1 MVMNTVTTILNSGL
15 QTIIIKLQKEKDD
28 LYNNYS
34 SAIKNG
40 EKYESIKTLY
50 LTLQDV
56 DKKLRDL
63 LRINYT
69 TITQ

>member
-1 MVMNTVTTILNSGL
+1 MNPVSTLNAGL
-15 QTIIIKLQKEKDD
+15 QTVIAKLQKEKED
-28 LYNNYS
+28 LYSSYS

-40 EKYESIKTLY
+40 EKYASIKTLY

-63 LRINYT
+63 LRISYT
-69 TITQ
+69 TVAQ

>member
-1 MVMNTVTTILNSGL
+1 MNTVSTINAGL
-15 QTIIIKLQKEKDD
+15 QTIITRLQKEKED

-34 SAIKNG
+34 SAIQNG

-50 LTLQDV
+50 LTLHDV

-63 LRINYT
+63 LRTSYT
-69 TITQ
+69 AIAQ

>member
-1 MVMNTVTTILNSGL
+1 MNTVSTINAGL
-15 QTIIIKLQKEKDD
+15 QTIITRLQKEKDD
-28 LYNNYS
+28 LYNSYS
-34 SAIKNG
+34 SAIRNG

-63 LRINYT
+63 LRTNYT
-69 TITQ
+69 TIAQ

>member
-1 MVMNTVTTILNSGL
+1 MNTVATTLNAGL
-15 QTIIIKLQKEKDD
+15 QTIISRLQKEKED
-28 LYNNYS
+28 LSNSYS

-40 EKYESIKTLY
+40 EKYASIKTLY

-69 TITQ
+69 TTIAQ

>member
-1 MVMNTVTTILNSGL
+1 MNTVATINSGL
-15 QTIIIKLQKEKDD
+15 QAIISKLQKEKED
-28 LYNNYS
+28 LVISYS

-40 EKYESIKTLY
+40 EKYECIKTLY

-63 LRINYT
+63 LRINYVSVA
-69 TITQ
+69 Q

>member
-1 MVMNTVTTILNSGL
+1 MNTVATINSGL
-15 QTIIIKLQKEKDD
+15 QALISKLQKEKDD
-28 LYNNYS
+28 LSVCYS

-40 EKYESIKTLY
+40 EKYECIKTLY

-63 LRINYT
+63 LRTNYT

>member
-1 MVMNTVTTILNSGL
+1 MNTVATINLGL
-15 QTIIIKLQKEKDD
+15 QAIISKLQKEKED
-28 LYNNYS
+28 LVISYS

-40 EKYESIKTLY
+40 EKYECIKTLY

-63 LRINYT
+63 LRINYVSVA
-69 TITQ
+69 Q

>member
-1 MVMNTVTTILNSGL
+1 MVMNTVTTTLNGGL
-15 QTIIIKLQKEKDD
+15 QTIISKLQKEKDD
-28 LYNNYS
+28 LYCSYS

-63 LRINYT
+63 LRTNYT
-69 TITQ
+69 TIAQ

>member
-1 MVMNTVTTILNSGL
+1 MNTVSTINAGL
-15 QTIIIKLQKEKDD
+15 QNLIIRLQKEKED
-28 LYNNYS
+28 LFENYT

-63 LRINYT
+63 LRINYVT
-69 TITQ
+69 VS

>member
-1 MVMNTVTTILNSGL
+1 MNTVATINAGL
-15 QTIIIKLQKEKDD
+15 QGLITKLQKEKED
-28 LYNNYS
+28 LSSSYT

-40 EKYESIKTLY
+40 EKYECIKTLY

-63 LRINYT
+63 LRTNYT
-69 TITQ
+69 SIAQ

>member
-1 MVMNTVTTILNSGL
+1 MNTISTLNTGL
-15 QTIIIKLQKEKDD
+15 QAIISKLQKEKED
-28 LYNNYS
+28 LSYSYS

-40 EKYESIKTLY
+40 EKYECIKTLY

-63 LRINYT
+63 LRTNYT
-69 TITQ
+69 TIAQ

>member
-1 MVMNTVTTILNSGL
+1 MNTVATINSGL
-15 QTIIIKLQKEKDD
+15 QAIISKLQKEKDD
-28 LYNNYS
+28 LSLSYN

-63 LRINYT
+63 LRTNYT
-69 TITQ
+69 TVAQ

>member
-1 MVMNTVTTILNSGL
+1 MNTVATINSGL
-15 QTIIIKLQKEKDD
+15 QALISKLQKEKDD
-28 LYNNYS
+28 LSVSYS

-40 EKYESIKTLY
+40 EKYECIKTLY

-63 LRINYT
+63 LRTNYT

>member
-1 MVMNTVTTILNSGL
+1 MNTVSTINAGL
-15 QTIIIKLQKEKDD
+15 QTIITRLQQEKDD
-28 LYNNYS
+28 LYNSYS

-50 LTLQDV
+50 LTLHDV

-63 LRINYT
+63 LRTNYT
-69 TITQ
+69 TIAQ

>member
-1 MVMNTVTTILNSGL
+1 MNTVSTTLNSGL
-15 QTIIIKLQKEKDD
+15 QTIILKLQKEKDD
-28 LYNNYS
+28 LYSSYS

-63 LRINYT
+63 LRTNYT
-69 TITQ
+69 TIAQ

>member
-1 MVMNTVTTILNSGL
+1 MVMNTVTSTLNAGL
-15 QTIIIKLQKEKDD
+15 QTIILKLQKEKDD

-63 LRINYT
+63 LRTNYT
-69 TITQ
+69 TIAQ